1 MAGAAH
7 GSIDPALLEVD
18 GDDRVRL
25 ARLILAMRS
34 KGARDTRLLAAI
46 EQVPR
51 RLFLPA
57 GDRYRAFLDR
67 PVAIECGQTAI
78 APSDLALMLAALA
91 VEPEHGIL
99 EIGTGSGYATAV
111 LARLAARVVT
121 LDRYHTLVEL
131 AQARFAALRLA
142 NITAVHADGLEG
154 HPRGA
159 PFERILV
166 GGSLATTPERLIEQL
181 APGGILVA
189 PVGPPERQDLVRF
202 VRTDRGTRSERIGA
216 VRIAA
221 LTPGRALVL

>member
-1 MAGAAH
+1 MAGVAH

-34 KGARDTRLLAAI
+34 KGARDTHLLAAI

-91 VEPEHGIL
+91 VEATDGVL

-111 LARLAARVVT
+111 IARLAARVVT
-121 LDRYHTLVEL
+121 VDRYRTLVDL
-131 AQARFAALRLA
+131 AQGRFAALRLA
-142 NITAVHADGLEG
+142 NVTAVHADGFEG
-154 HPRGA
+154 HARGA

-166 GGSLATTPERLIEQL
+166 GGSVATIPERLIEQL

-189 PVGPPERQDLVRF
+189 PVGPPSRQDLLRVQ
-202 VRTDRGTRSERIGA
+202 RTDRGTRSERLGS